1 MITRMTTVV
10 GTFVTVT
17 DQDKSNAAKSAK
29 KNPQRS
35 QKDPSR
41 TSRDLCVLRAL
52 FYAIC
57 IPPLTSSVWPVM

>member
-17 DQDKSNAAKSAK
+17 EQDKSNAAKSAK

-35 QKDPSR
+35 QKALR
-41 TSRDLCVLRAL
+41 VLRAIFAL
-52 FYAIC
+52 FAHC
-57 IPPLTSSVWPVM
+57 FKPCASRR